1 MTPEAK
7 AGQLTKKVLKSISRH
22 LSGREDC
29 KDLEYSVHIFHDNK
43 TGDDVV
49 EVSPYISVFPNT
61 FHRKETDKR
70 GVAYHVIY
78 THFPEIYAQSSTSVV
93 QIKSNSLVRGSYV
106 YRRYKLTRRRKWIR
120 VSNKS
125 LEEVE

>member
-1 MTPEAK
+1 MTPEVK
-7 AGQLTKKVLKSISRH
+7 AGQLTKKVLRCISQH

-29 KDLEYSVHIFHDNK
+29 RNLEYTVSIYEDTK
-43 TGDDVV
+43 TGDDIV

-70 GVAYHVIY
+70 GIAYHVIRI
-78 THFPEIYAQSSTSVV
+78 HFSEIYAQSNTSVV
-93 QIKSNSLVRGSYV
+93 QIKHNSLIHGSYI

-120 VSNKS
+120 I
-125 LEEVE
+125 